1 MNDNISINEIITKS
15 FSYTFS
21 DIKKKFS
28 ESFFTVLLLTII
40 FNGLYFLVLKNI
52 ATKFTFLIFFSLM
65 GLVIST
71 IAYKTH
77 REILVNQTIYNPLL
91 KIFDYTN
98 LRYFLY
104 SALIFTFALS
114 PVFLKYYLDVNN
126 ISQFFGIDS
135 RFVVLLLIPTIYLT
149 FKIIL
154 VLPKIS
160 LNQTTNIFNGKEF
173 NNYSGKLFLIFL
185 IITAVFILPTYL
197 VFALQIYFVENSQ
210 EFYKFIKPFFD
221 FISFFISYLNYTVV
235 FAALSYSYKKIYN

>member
-1 MNDNISINEIITKS
+1 MKDDLSINEIIKES
-15 FSYTFS
+15 FSYTFK
-21 DIKKKFS
+21 DIKKIFS

-77 REILVNQTIYNPLL
+77 RDILLSQTVYNSLS

-98 LRYFLY
+98 FKYFFY
-104 SALIFTFALS
+104 SALISSFALS
-114 PVFLKYYLDVNN
+114 PIFLKFFLDRSN
-126 ISQFFGIDS
+126 ITIFGIDS
-135 RFVVLLLIPTIYLT
+135 RYLVLLLIPTIYLA
-149 FKIIL
+149 FKVIL

-160 LNQTTNIFNGKEF
+160 LNQRINILSGKEF

-185 IITAVFILPTYL
+185 IISLTFVLPTYFIFSFQ
-197 VFALQIYFVENSQ
+197 VYFIENSK

-221 FISFFISYLNYTVV
+221 FCSFFISYLNYTMV
-235 FAALSYSYKKIYN
+235 FAALSYSYKKINN